1 MKVDYNRHVSDRLDR
16 RIIRAA
22 CAAAFLVS
30 SACGTPDG
38 VNFGSETTSKTSTSV
53 GNGGSGGSG
62 GAAASSSKSSASAG
76 SGGQAQGGGGMG
88 GMFQDAGADVVEA
101 PDAKEDA
108 LEIKDANDD
117 VYDASGSTSS
127 SGGSGGVGGV
137 TTSSGGSGG
146 VGGQAG
152 AGGQGGILQDAGVDV
167 EEAPDAK
174 EDALEMKDANDDVYE
189 GGAMKDAPSDSGIV
203 DGGFVDSGI
212 DSGTMDGGV
221 DSGPLMDCPGAF
233 ITGVISMGLN
243 KYNGNSI
250 DLTDSNQGF
259 AGGYLFRYIKNNG
272 SGFGEFDIL
281 CKSNMKFIPSGQ
293 AIVWKGGP
301 QQNYFVPATDGLTI
315 HSHPLTIGLTA
326 SVEIDVK

>member
-88 GMFQDAGADVVEA
+88 GMFQDAGADVV
-101 PDAKEDA
+101 
-108 LEIKDANDD
+108 
-117 VYDASGSTSS
+117 
-127 SGGSGGVGGV
+127 
-137 TTSSGGSGG
+137 
-146 VGGQAG
+146 
-152 AGGQGGILQDAGVDV
+152 
-167 EEAPDAK
+167 EAPDAK